1 MQYKK
6 GGADKG
12 ARPLKALALSRALF
26 TRSAAN
32 YRILVDS
39 GGDDRLLAVVQSSS
53 RLLQVEASFGPTP
66 TPNRRL
72 TKKGNTPVASLD
84 IRRSEIIFSIE
95 GLT

>member
-12 ARPLKALALSRALF
+12 ARPVKALALSRALF
-26 TRSAAN
+26 TRSVAN

-66 TPNRRL
+66 TPNRRHHQKREHPRCL
-72 TKKGNTPVASLD
+72 P
-84 IRRSEIIFSIE
+84 
-95 GLT
+95 